1 MNLFGNQ
8 KVISAGLS
16 DYKLHINKDRT
27 ELSINV
33 GGINV
38 RTHFSFFKIYQ
49 FMETNT
55 LIMKTYAENLKVQLS
70 SQEYLNFIDPKKR
83 GRTLAQGKELPP
95 DEERK
100 IQPGS
105 FNSGSQ
111 QSHDIKYGT
120 GQGTNNSNQLLIGQQ
135 NPFYHQPNASTDA
148 RRNVNLDNVGI
159 NLNQRHNIN

>member
-1 MNLFGNQ
+1 MKKADKALQAIDFEIVFRIEDLMPRITGSQYLDQKEDTIMNLFGNQ

-100 IQPGS
+100 I
-105 FNSGSQ
+105 
-111 QSHDIKYGT
+111 
-120 GQGTNNSNQLLIGQQ
+120 
-135 NPFYHQPNASTDA
+135 
-148 RRNVNLDNVGI
+148 
-159 NLNQRHNIN
+159 